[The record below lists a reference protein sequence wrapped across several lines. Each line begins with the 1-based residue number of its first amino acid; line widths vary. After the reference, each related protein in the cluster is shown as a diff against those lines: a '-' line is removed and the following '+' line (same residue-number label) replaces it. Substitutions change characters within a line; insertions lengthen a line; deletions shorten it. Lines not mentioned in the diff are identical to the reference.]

1 MTMFEGLKV
10 VELAAVL
17 AGPAVGTFFAEGGAD
32 VIKIEN
38 KRTGGDMTRRWWV
51 KGENREGVSAYF
63 SSVNYGKS
71 AYHNL
76 DLNNRDD
83 LNRVYDLIK
92 SADIVISNFSTT
104 AAKRFGLD
112 FESLKALN
120 PTIISG
126 ELSGFPD
133 SERPAFD
140 VVLQAETGFV
150 SMTGSDQNQPA
161 KLPVALIDVLAAHQL
176 KEGILTA
183 LWQKACGNEKAKRIT
198 VSLYEAALA
207 SLVNTASNFLMAGA
221 VARPI
226 GTQHPNIAPYGDLLV
241 TADGGK
247 ILLAAGTQN
256 HFEKL
261 CEVLKINYL
270 IDDKR
275 FAENANRVQNRKA
288 LLTIL
293 QGAAGS
299 YKRDELMDLFLEN
312 RVPAGA
318 VKSIDEVL
326 STPEAKKLILKE
338 TIEGRETL
346 RLKGNVF
353 NIFT

>member
-1 MTMFEGLKV
+1 MFEGLKV
-10 VELAAVL
+10 IELAAVL

-38 KRTGGDMTRRWWV
+38 KRTGGDMTRGWFV

-63 SSVNYGKS
+63 CSVNYGKS
-71 AYHNL
+71 AYHHL

-83 LNRVYDLIK
+83 LNRVYDFIK
-92 SADIVISNFSTT
+92 SADIVISNFSAT

-112 FESLKALN
+112 FESLKTLN
-120 PTIISG
+120 PKIISG

-183 LWQKACGNEKAKRIT
+183 LWQRACGNHNAKRIT

-221 VARPI
+221 IARPI
-226 GTQHPNIAPYGDLLV
+226 GTQHPNIAPYGDILV
-241 TADGGK
+241 TSDGGK
-247 ILLAAGTQN
+247 IVLAAGTQN

-261 CEVLKINYL
+261 CAVLNISYL
-270 IDDKR
+270 IKDER
-275 FAENANRVQNRKA
+275 FIENSSRVQNREA
-288 LLTIL
+288 LMTEL
-293 QGAAGS
+293 QRAAGE
-299 YKRDELMDLFLEN
+299 YKRDELMELFLESG
-312 RVPAGA
+312 VPAGA
-318 VKSIDEVL
+318 VKRIDEVL
-326 STPEAKKLILKE
+326 STTEAKRLILKE
-338 TIEGRETL
+338 IIEGRETL
-346 RLKGNVF
+346 RLKGTVF